1 MQHLPSTYPATKP
14 AISPLANPNPSSFH
28 RKVGKEHR
36 GRTHYCLHPRGL
48 PPRGRTHVP
57 VSSRSFGCA
66 QDFASGLGRSP
77 HLAQNRREAGDPDR
91 RPQMAQVVKE
101 RGTSRLPLGARLELV
116 RSDNVRGAPPLIP
129 ESHRNRRES
138 MSCCR
143 IAVALLS
150 LFT

>member
-1 MQHLPSTYPATKP
+1 MQRLPSTYPATKP

-28 RKVGKEHR
+28 RKVRKERRARPRH
-36 GRTHYCLHPRGL
+36 CLHPRGP

-66 QDFASGLGRSP
+66 QDFACGL
-77 HLAQNRREAGDPDR
+77 R

-101 RGTSRLPLGARLELV
+101 RSTSRLPLGARLELV
-116 RSDNVRGAPPLIP
+116 RSHNVRGAPPLIP

-143 IAVALLS
+143 IDVDSTAKRQQNDSKVLS
-150 LFT
+150 L